1 MVLLLSFLSVLQ
13 INRSSSLY
21 YLQSSIISVVM
32 TKEKIKRYFS
42 ILVVVSL
49 EKACLNLMY

>member
-1 MVLLLSFLSVLQ
+1 MVLLLSFQSVLQ
-13 INRSSSLY
+13 ISRSSSLY

-32 TKEKIKRYFS
+32 TKEKIKRYFP